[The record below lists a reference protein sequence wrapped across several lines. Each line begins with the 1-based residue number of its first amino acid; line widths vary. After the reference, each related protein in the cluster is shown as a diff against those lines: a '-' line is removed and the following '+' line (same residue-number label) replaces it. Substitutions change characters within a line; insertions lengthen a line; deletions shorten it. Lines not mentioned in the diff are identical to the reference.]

1 MNKRVSC
8 DKTVN
13 KLGRE
18 LIELCKTYGLYILYG
33 RIEPDRDFGNY
44 TYICTN
50 GCSVIHYFLCT
61 EAIIHQV
68 KRFCVE
74 ERTESCH
81 FPILTTINW
90 QNDNS
95 TNNELPT
102 ETTNVLRYRITDY
115 QKQLHIGK
123 LSDLLTNSVHLELCN
138 SIDNLNTSINEVIG
152 LFIAVLKESAEAI
165 RKKPKRNL

>member
-1 MNKRVSC
+1 MIKQ
-8 DKTVN
+8 
-13 KLGRE
+13 
-18 LIELCKTYGLYILYG
+18 CKTYGLYILNG

-44 TYICTN
+44 TYVCTN
-50 GCSVIHYFLCT
+50 GCSVIDYS

-81 FPILTTINW
+81 FLLLTMIDW

-115 QKQLHIGK
+115 QKQLYIDK
-123 LSDLLTNSVHLELCN
+123 LSGLLTNSVYHELCN
-138 SIDNLNTSINEVIG
+138 SIDNLKCNWIIYSCTKGICRGKRLNVT
-152 LFIAVLKESAEAI
+152 LKS
-165 RKKPKRNL
+165 RTMVRY